1 MSSKKRKRFMRGLF
15 NTNGCCGCSNP
26 KSYDVLQPSPKLN
39 ISINQ
44 NTNPTISGDNH
55 YKDNQPFSQ
64 LHTNH
69 QNPNNNMPKP
79 NSKLIHSVAVEKDSN
94 DPHKD
99 FRDSIL
105 QMIFQRQIYTEPDLQ
120 DLLECFLRLNAACHH
135 QVIVRAFMEI
145 CQETFPKKNINADGN
160 GASFDNKI

>member
-26 KSYDVLQPSPKLN
+26 KSYDVLQPSPKLK
-39 ISINQ
+39 ISVYQ
-44 NTNPTISGDNH
+44 NTNPTISGE
-55 YKDNQPFSQ
+55 NQPFSQ

-69 QNPNNNMPKP
+69 QNPNSNNNIMPKP

-105 QMIFQRQIYTEPDLQ
+105 QMIFERQIYTKTDLQ
-120 DLLECFLRLNAACHH
+120 DLLECFLQLNAACHH

-145 CQETFPKKNINADGN
+145 CQEIFPKKNIDADGN
-160 GASFDNKI
+160 GASFNNKI